1 MFVRGG
7 PTTFWGK
14 LARDNAEV
22 VTEWH
27 PLAAHCADVAACVEA
42 LLEHTLLRR
51 RLATLAGRD
60 DLEETDIARLSV
72 LAALHDIGKFNQGFQ
87 RKGDAAPRHP
97 AGHVAEVLA
106 LFGSGYAEETKLFS
120 QLPVADLQRWCE
132 GEPEGAFQLLTAA
145 VGHHGRP
152 VRWGEVRPTPSLWRA
167 ERGLDPFAGIAS
179 LAASA
184 RAWFPN
190 AFVSSSRSRLPDVP
204 AFQHGFAG
212 LVMLADWLG
221 SDRRSFPFADDLGD
235 RMPFARA
242 KAREV
247 VRTMGLDT
255 RAARASLGE
264 GLPAFDRISAYAPH
278 EAQRKTMTLG
288 RPAEGGLTI
297 LESETGSGKTEAA
310 LVRFVQLFHAG
321 LVDGMVFA
329 LPTRTAATQLHGRV
343 LKAIQR
349 AFPDDVSRPPVVLAV
364 PGYLLVDDDHGQRL
378 PGFEVLWNDDEKESA
393 RHRGWAAEQP
403 KRYLAGA
410 IVVGTIDQV
419 LLSSLRVGHAHLR
432 STALLRH
439 LLVVDEVHA
448 SDAYMSRLLEEVLKF
463 HLQAGGHAFLMSATL
478 GTHVRAKLERAALGP
493 RAVAGAD
500 RSLAAALKTPYPVI
514 HDAARGTVPTLF
526 AIAAP
531 GLQKTIT
538 VELACLADDPSA
550 IAARALDA
558 ARSGARVLVLRNTV
572 TDAVATQLAL
582 EAITTPTDTL
592 LFRVGDVVTLHHA
605 RFAKDDRGQLDEAI
619 EARFG
624 KSAPAQGGVVAVATQ
639 TVQQSLDL
647 DADILFT
654 DLAPMDVLLQRFGR
668 VHRHPETRNPD
679 RPAGFERPR
688 AVVMTGEKPLEESL
702 RGRNGEASGK
712 HGVGTVYEDVVIL
725 EATRQRLK
733 QNGALEIPRQNREL
747 VEVTTHPEALETLA
761 RELGEAWQ
769 KHQTKVS
776 GKRLAA
782 LGLADL
788 NVVDRAER
796 FGTYS
801 FHLTDLTERIA
812 SRLGESD
819 RRARFAEPPPGPFG
833 TAVRE
838 LTLPGWLTHEVPA
851 DPDLLPRDVRPVNGP
866 RGAEVRFTF
875 GPLHFVYD
883 RLGLRRDDDA
893 TTDPSKDIA
902 DA

>member
-1 MFVRGG
+1 MRGR

-14 LARDNAEV
+14 LEQDDASA
-22 VTEWH
+22 VTAWH
-27 PLAAHCADVAACVEA
+27 PLAAHCADVAACAEA

-51 RLATLAGRD
+51 RLATLGGRD
-60 DLEETDIARLSV
+60 DLDEVDIARLSA

-87 RKGDAAPRHP
+87 RKGDSEPRDT

-106 LFGSGYAEETKLFS
+106 LFGSGYPEEKRLFQ
-120 QLPVADLQRWCE
+120 QLPIADFQTWCD
-132 GEPEGAFQLLTAA
+132 GDSEGAFRLLTAA
-145 VGHHGRP
+145 IGHHGRP
-152 VRWGEVRPTPSLWRA
+152 VRWLEIQPSSSIWRV
-167 ERGLDPFAGIAS
+167 ERSLDPFAGIAS
-179 LAASA
+179 LAALA
-184 RAWFPN
+184 RGWFPA
-190 AFVSSSRSRLPDVP
+190 AFGPSRGPLPDVA

-221 SDRRSFPFADDLGD
+221 SDRRSFPFADGFDD

-242 KAREV
+242 RAREV
-247 VRTMGLDT
+247 VRAIGLD
-255 RAARASLGE
+255 AGGPRASLGA
-264 GLPAFDRISAYAPH
+264 GLPTFEQISKYAPH
-278 EAQRKTMTLG
+278 EAQVKTMALA
-288 RPAEGGLTI
+288 RPSEGGLTI

-310 LVRFVQLFHAG
+310 LGRFVQLFHAG

-343 LKAIQR
+343 HSAVQR
-349 AFPDDVSRPPVVLAV
+349 AFPDASCRPPVVLAV
-364 PGYLLVDDDHGQRL
+364 PGYLQVDDDHGQRL
-378 PGFEVLWNDDEKESA
+378 PGFEVLWNDDDKERA

-432 STALLRH
+432 ATALLRH

-448 SDAYMSRLLEEVLKF
+448 SDAYMNRILEEVLKF

-478 GTHVRAKLERAALGP
+478 GTHVRRRLEHAALGA

-500 RSLAAALKTPYPVI
+500 RSLKAALATPYPVI
-514 HDAARGTVPTLF
+514 HDAARGSVPTLHPVT
-526 AIAAP
+526 AP
-531 GLQKTIT
+531 GLQKTIAVT
-538 VELACLADDPSA
+538 IEAFADDPRA
-550 IAARALDA
+550 VAARALAD

-582 EAITTPTDTL
+582 EELITPDDRRL
-592 LFRVGDVVTLHHA
+592 LFRVGEIVTLHHA
-605 RFAKDDRGQLDEAI
+605 RFARDDRGRLDESI

-624 KSAPAQGGVVAVATQ
+624 KSAPARGGVVAVATQ

-688 AVVMTGEKPLEESL
+688 AVVMTGEDSLEKSL
-702 RGRNGEASGK
+702 RGNREASGK
-712 HGVGTVYEDVVIL
+712 HGVGTVYEDVLIL
-725 EATRQRLK
+725 EATRRRIEK
-733 QNGALEIPRQNREL
+733 NGALAIPGQNREL
-747 VEVTTHPEALETLA
+747 VESTTHPEALDELA
-761 RELGEAWQ
+761 RTLGEAWQ
-769 KHQTKVS
+769 KHQTQVS

-782 LGLADL
+782 MGLAAL
-788 NVVDRAER
+788 NVVDRTEQ
-796 FGTYS
+796 FGDYS
-801 FHLTDLTERIA
+801 FKVTELSERIA

-819 RRARFAEPPPGPFG
+819 RRARFVDAPQGPFG
-833 TAVRE
+833 SVVRE
-838 LTLPGWLTHEVPA
+838 LTLPGWLTREVPA
-851 DPDLLPRDVRPVNGP
+851 DPDLAPSEVRVANGP
-866 RGAEVRFTF
+866 RGAEVQFTF
-875 GPLHFVYD
+875 GPLGFIYD
-883 RLGLRRDDDA
+883 RLGLRRDDDS
-893 TTDPSKDIA
+893 TTDISKDIA